1 MLSADR
7 RLDEQNQKLLISSP
21 NVLIPHPSSS
31 FSNHTLPPNQNSS
44 FWPNRAMFAS
54 QTHIRQRRHACSIS
68 FSRQKP
74 RAVCQQRRR
83 GSNKRTK
90 EKKEGK
96 KNYENSSLLKMVH
109 TLYYACTYIGFTSFH
124 VRVLHKYTRTQNTL
138 FYLHD
143 TINYRTADGT
153 TSSVCEI
160 RRRKNKKYNRRTRK
174 NQQPPHNSFIKLNL
188 IITNAP
194 PWIIT

>member
-1 MLSADR
+1 
-7 RLDEQNQKLLISSP
+7 
-21 NVLIPHPSSS
+21 
-31 FSNHTLPPNQNSS
+31 
-44 FWPNRAMFAS
+44 MFAS

-194 PWIIT
+194 PWIITWRCAKKNHHSNTSALFCQRFSTLVNFISFISR